1 MEALTIHYFN
11 TMAKLT
17 KFDSGAIRDTQEGKP
32 NFYECMSPFA
42 MWRYGEYM
50 EKSAEKYGA
59 DNWTKGIPIESYMKS
74 LERHLLKLKME
85 LKYGFTKEEGDHASA
100 IMFNIM
106 GLMHQQEIEK
116 INN

>member
-1 MEALTIHYFN
+1 MEVLTIHYYN

-17 KFDSGAIRDTQEGKP
+17 KFDSGAIRDTSEGKP

-100 IMFNIM
+100 ILFNIM
-106 GLMHQQEIEK
+106 GLIHQQEIEK